1 MSSRANTLV
10 AADRWGGMAI
20 ESEQAD
26 PGLLAALALPEGL
39 VWVCRACPM
48 QGRLVHTA
56 LDAARHDAA
65 SHAIGVHRDRVALTD
80 ITLRLV
86 GEEDVTVR
94 AAARHPG
101 DPVALMPPVE
111 DAWNAQALTD
121 LQQDLV
127 CEALGCAPDARHR
140 QRKSS
145 VVEAVRRW
153 STAPVL

>member
-1 MSSRANTLV
+1 
-10 AADRWGGMAI
+10 MAI
-20 ESEQAD
+20 ESDQQDQEF
-26 PGLLAALALPEGL
+26 LAALALPEGL
-39 VWVCRACPM
+39 VWVCRGCPM

-56 LDAARHDAA
+56 LDSARHDAA
-65 SHAIGVHRDRVALTD
+65 GHAIGVHRDRVALAD

-101 DPVALMPPVE
+101 DVVALMPPVE
-111 DAWNAQALTD
+111 DAWNAPALTD

-140 QRKSS
+140 RRRGSAAD
-145 VVEAVRRW
+145 AVRRW
-153 STAPVL
+153 STKPVL